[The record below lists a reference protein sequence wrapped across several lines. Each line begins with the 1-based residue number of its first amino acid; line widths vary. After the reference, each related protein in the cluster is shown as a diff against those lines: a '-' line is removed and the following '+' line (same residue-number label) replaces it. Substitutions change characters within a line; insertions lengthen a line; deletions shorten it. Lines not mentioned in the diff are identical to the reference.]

1 MPKSREN
8 RCSDSAPWLVALA
21 GIGEVFVVPG
31 KQVSGNFEYAYVVR
45 CLASCEQMEWRRNT
59 EDVQTIVVLC
69 AYYEVPVISY
79 GKGSS
84 VGGHVLAV
92 QGGVSIDL
100 AKMNRVLS
108 IDAEHLTVT
117 VEPGVSRKQL
127 NEALRGTGL
136 FLPIDRGADASIAA

>member
-1 MPKSREN
+1 
-8 RCSDSAPWLVALA
+8 
-21 GIGEVFVVPG
+21 
-31 KQVSGNFEYAYVVR
+31 
-45 CLASCEQMEWRRNT
+45 
-59 EDVQTIVVLC
+59 
-69 AYYEVPVISY
+69 
-79 GKGSS
+79 
-84 VGGHVLAV
+84 VLAV